1 MMEFGLVALWLVVY
15 IALLLAGLPLA
26 ATLFP
31 RLADR
36 GAGVAIPLSAA
47 ILWVVAYWVGHL
59 SLSLAVWIGLLV
71 LFAAVVAAVYFGDP
85 DIDTRIVGETA
96 AVFAVAFLFL
106 IAIRAV
112 DPAVHPGGGEKF
124 LDFGLLRS
132 LLRAETLPPE
142 DMWFA
147 GEPVK
152 YYYGGHLLASLLTRL
167 TGTAPR
173 FAYNLALAGFY
184 AMLVTAAYGVAG
196 SLAASRGSP
205 RVLGGLFGA
214 FFVGI
219 ASNLRTAGAAAVN
232 FLPDSV
238 GGFVSGL
245 FAVQAQGLASGD
257 GFSYWHASRI
267 IDGTINEFPFFA
279 WLNGD
284 LHAHMMSTPFLL
296 LAAAALFSYARTPV
310 ANVRRRLLL
319 VLGVVPPIAGLLA
332 VVNTWS
338 FPSIGGLTL
347 LAVLLAPADPTTLLP
362 DQLGRFLRNTGSRG
376 KDELGRLT
384 VAVAMAAGVVLLG
397 LVWSIPFWL
406 GTATGAS
413 RSLGLFPER
422 SPLGPLLIVHGTFLL
437 VFVPYL
443 LRHGLPRVA
452 DTVKAWVML
461 LVVAVV
467 AWLVKAPAVLLFGPL
482 IFVGWALLRFTG
494 GASDVGHRP
503 APSVAAADGGEQDT
517 KDGESVDEGEEA
529 TAERDASTDG
539 DRLRDRPGFEV
550 VLLIAGAG
558 LALLVEL
565 LFVKEE
571 AGPGRLNTVFKT
583 YMQVW
588 VLWAVAAGA
597 IVTHLVSQHRPS
609 LSLSG
614 GRWKPAFSVFAALLV
629 VSTSLYAGFALQSH
643 FAGWQSEKETSRVD
657 DPTLDGTAF
666 VETSHPGEAP
676 AIEWLDTNV
685 AGQPNI
691 VSAPGGY
698 SWNARDGDGA
708 SAPSSLTGVPTVV
721 GWFHEIGYRGQE
733 AYRTRV
739 SDVRTI
745 YTGSPAERVR
755 LLRQYDVEYVYV
767 GPAEQ
772 ETYGQP
778 TFAGVEGV
786 TVEKRWDA
794 VTIYRVDQDALE
806 TTDGQAS

>member
-1 MMEFGLVALWLVVY
+1 MEFGLVALWLVVY
-15 IALLLAGLPLA
+15 LALLLAGLPLA

-36 GAGVAIPLSAA
+36 GAGVAVVLSAA
-47 ILWVVAYWVGHL
+47 ILWVVAYWVGHV
-59 SLSLAVWIGLLV
+59 SLSLAVWVGLLV
-71 LFAAVVAAVYFGDP
+71 LLATVVAAIYVGDP
-85 DIDTRIVGETA
+85 EIDTRILGETA
-96 AVFAVAFLFL
+96 AVFTVAFLFL

-196 SLAASRGSP
+196 SLAAHRGSP

-238 GGFVSGL
+238 AGFVSGL
-245 FAVQAQGLASGD
+245 FAVQGRGLASGD
-257 GFSYWHASRI
+257 GFNYWHASRI

-296 LAAAALFSYARTPV
+296 LAAAALFSYARTPAV
-310 ANVRRRLLL
+310 NVRRRLLL

-338 FPSIGGLTL
+338 FPSIGGLAL
-347 LAVLLAPADPTTLLP
+347 LTVLLAPADPTTLVP
-362 DQLGRFLRNTGSRG
+362 DPLGAVLRDTGSRARG
-376 KDELGRLT
+376 ELGRLG
-384 VAVAMAAGVVLLG
+384 VAVVMAAGVVLLG

-422 SPLGPLLIVHGTFLL
+422 SPLGPLLIVHGAFLL

-443 LRHGLPRVA
+443 LRHGLPRVTDGA
-452 DTVKAWVML
+452 KVWVML
-461 LVVAVV
+461 LVVAAVS
-467 AWLVKAPAVLLFGPL
+467 WLVKAPAVLLFGPL

-494 GASDVGHRP
+494 DAAGVGRRP
-503 APSVAAADGGEQDT
+503 APAVAAADGGDAET
-517 KDGESVDEGEEA
+517 EENGSVGETEPP
-529 TAERDASTDG
+529 AERDTSTDG

-614 GRWKPAFSVFAALLV
+614 GRWKPAFSVLAALLV

-643 FAGWQSEKETSRVD
+643 FVGQQSEKAVSRTAN
-657 DPTLDGTAF
+657 PTLDGTAF
-666 VETSHPGEAP
+666 VETTHSDEAP
-676 AIEWLDTNV
+676 AIRWLDRV
-685 AGQPNI
+685 EGQPTI

-698 SWNARDGDGA
+698 SWNAPAGDGA

-721 GWFHEIGYRGQE
+721 GWFHEIGYRGQD

-745 YTGSPAERVR
+745 YGGSPAEQAR
-755 LLRQYDVEYVYV
+755 LLAQYDVEYVYV
-767 GPAEQ
+767 GPAER

-778 TFAGVEGV
+778 TVGSVEGV
-786 TVEKRWDA
+786 TVEKQWDA
-794 VTIYRVDQDALE
+794 VTIYRVDQDALRAG
-806 TTDGQAS
+806 DGQAS